1 MSVGRSRS
9 GKTGRSSYSHPLL
22 RNRELY
28 PNVIQA
34 GPVMAGA
41 VTTSVASL
49 VLRFNWTLV
58 YQVLDTAGMTF
69 FVATTGAA
77 VVGARLKA
85 VGCSVLTRSIASTS
99 ADRPLDR
106 VLSDIENSARIII
119 FWGHALTLRRFMI
132 SAHRSNMTGADYV
145 YIFFYP
151 YEYIIS
157 QFGNVT
163 WQNDDEDD
171 LVKICCFC
179 PFMCKITQNSNA
191 PSLDSLSRLRRTA
204 RCFANASHRSSR
216 DQQRLLDQFVARS
229 QRDYNYT
236 FAKNDWP
243 FPAVLSLYASV
254 SILRTTLDGLRKDE
268 LSKLSGSAV
277 LASRMVNRTFET
289 GGSGTYTFDHA
300 GERLINFDVRQL
312 NLSTGTFEAVLR

>member
-171 LVKICCFC
+171 LTALAAYVALLVVLPTPATGPHGTNNDYWI
-179 PFMCKITQNSNA
+179 NLW
-191 PSLDSLSRLRRTA
+191 LDPNGTTTTHSQKTTGVPEKTFYAQSHIVNPHLAVPGSTVAVCQRFHL
-204 RCFANASHRSSR
+204 ANR
-216 DQQRLLDQFVARS
+216 
-229 QRDYNYT
+229 
-236 FAKNDWP
+236 
-243 FPAVLSLYASV
+243 
-254 SILRTTLDGLRKDE
+254 
-268 LSKLSGSAV
+268 SAV